1 MRTKLQQTEIKSNI
15 PAGIIEGTEAFW
27 FNNQKWLIHEGKAT
41 KFEDAP
47 VKVQNMIAMAF
58 LNDKKS
64 RDYLKKMGVTAFS
77 KGMDMWYRCVLGALD
92 GTPDFKNGK
101 FTPDAYNSACTDTKC
116 PHRGKFCS
124 LGPALKNFEV
134 ATIDALK
141 GGFTI
146 EQTATLL
153 FISPATL
160 KSRLEKI
167 KEKLGARNMASM
179 MARATELGV

>member
-1 MRTKLQQTEIKSNI
+1 MSANLQLNETKNNI
-15 PAGIIEGTEAFW
+15 PAGIMEGTEAFF
-27 FNNQKWLIHEGKAT
+27 FNNEKWLMHEGKAT

-64 RDYLKKMGVTAFS
+64 RDYLKRMGVTAFS

-92 GTPDFKNGK
+92 GTPDFSNGK
-101 FTPDAYNSACTDTKC
+101 FTPDAYNSACADMDC

-124 LGPALKNFEV
+124 RGPGLKNFEV
-134 ATIDALK
+134 ATIAALK

-146 EQTATLL
+146 EETSTLL
-153 FISPATL
+153 YISPATL

-167 KEKLGARNMASM
+167 KDKLGARNMASM
-179 MARATELGV
+179 MARATELGI